1 MLGRVSAAAALI
13 VLAAGCAGIEPAGR
27 NSRNGGQPV
36 VAEAP
41 ARPAP
46 QRTLPPPQ
54 TTPAPQQQAAV
65 TPPPARQ
72 LPPPPQAAPVT
83 PPQQMAAVTPPPV
96 QVAPTPAPRTTTPPP
111 QPEIAA
117 QGVSAPPAPRP
128 RAPANDDIVVPGVQE
143 RQVPPPAGDP
153 RSVAER
159 MQDIN
164 AWDRCVSRVQAAFE
178 TDPTRPQLNSP
189 EDVCSQSL
197 GMASRTSV
205 PDSRI
210 RR

>member
-1 MLGRVSAAAALI
+1 MLRVSAAAALI

-27 NSRNGGQPV
+27 NARNSGAPV
-36 VAEAP
+36 IADAP

-54 TTPAPQQQAAV
+54 TTPVPQQQAAV
-65 TPPPARQ
+65 APPPQQ

-83 PPQQMAAVTPPPV
+83 TPPPQQMAAVSPPPV
-96 QVAPTPAPRTTTPPP
+96 QTAPSPAPRTAPPP
-111 QPEIAA
+111 QPEVAA

-128 RAPANDDIVVPGVQE
+128 RPRASDDIVVPGVQE

-153 RSVAER
+153 RSVSER

-164 AWDRCVSRVQAAFE
+164 AWDRCVARVQAAGE
-178 TDPTRPQLNSP
+178 TDPTRPSLESP
-189 EDVCSQSL
+189 EEVCSQSL
-197 GMASRTSV
+197 GMATRTAV